1 MFSANQIST
10 VRLMYNDINY
20 PVVVC
25 QEKSIS
31 LRTLFWFFQLQLV
44 KIQMQKTELDQQ
56 NSHYVFFSLFVLMKY
71 VAIQK
76 NYLRVIS
83 GILSIPLKYSGESSG
98 LQY

>member
-1 MFSANQIST
+1 
-10 VRLMYNDINY
+10 
-20 PVVVC
+20 
-25 QEKSIS
+25 
-31 LRTLFWFFQLQLV
+31 
-44 KIQMQKTELDQQ
+44 MQKTELDQQ

-71 VAIQK
+71 VAMQR